1 MPSAIGLVLPWEFSP
16 TVFGTVALAAVVYA
30 RGAAGASPRIAL
42 PRRCAFFTGLLLIYA
57 ALQTSWDY
65 YASHMFTVL
74 QLQHF
79 ALHDLA
85 PALLMGAAPG
95 AALLRG
101 LPLPAREWLRTR
113 SNLLR
118 GPLRLL
124 LDPRVA
130 TILYAVSLLAWLW
143 PPITFDVMVSN
154 GLYKLMSWS
163 AVLGAL
169 PFWHL
174 VLDPR
179 EYPRARLRLP
189 QRFALLYIGM
199 APMMLMSAAL
209 AFSHRDWYPVYKV
222 CGRFL
227 AISAVADQELGGLA
241 MWVPGGLLFGGVFIA
256 FLGRRF
262 EQQGRPVAQP
272 PGKPARS
279 N

>member
-1 MPSAIGLVLPWEFSP
+1 MPSAIGLILPWEFSP
-16 TVFGTVALAAVVYA
+16 TVLLAVALAAVLYA
-30 RGAAGASPRIAL
+30 RGAARASPRPAL
-42 PRRCAFFTGLLLIYA
+42 AHGGAFFAGLALIYA

-65 YASHMFTVL
+65 YASHMFALL

-95 AALLRG
+95 AVLLRG
-101 LPLPAREWLRTR
+101 LPLPARQWLGRR
-113 SNLLR
+113 PDFLR
-118 GPLRLL
+118 RPLRLL

-130 TILYAVSLLAWLW
+130 TILYAGSLLVWLW
-143 PPITFDVMVSN
+143 PPITFDAMVSN
-154 GLYKLMSWS
+154 RLYRLMSWS
-163 AVLGAL
+163 VLVGAL

-179 EYPRARLRLP
+179 EYPRARLPLP
-189 QRFALLYIGM
+189 QRFALLYLGM
-199 APMMLMSAAL
+199 APMMLVSAAL
-209 AFSHRDWYPVYKV
+209 AFSHSDWYPVYKV

-227 AISAVADQELGGLA
+227 PISAVADQELGGLA

-262 EQQGRPVAQP
+262 ARQGEPMARPS
-272 PGKPARS
+272 GKPAGS